1 MNKQKKD
8 IASIRLSDSISLD
21 DSLHEMFSIYNLEAK
36 YHQALLLTKW
46 EKIVGATVATRT
58 QKITFRDNI
67 MYVTLN
73 SAPLKHQL
81 SLSKTKL
88 ISLINDEIN
97 KIIIQDIVFM

>member
-1 MNKQKKD
+1 MNVNKKD
-8 IASIRLSDSISLD
+8 IASIRMSESISLD
-21 DSLHEMFSIYNLEAK
+21 KSLNEMFSIYNLETK

-58 QKITFRDNI
+58 EKITFRENI
-67 MYVTLN
+67 LYVTLS

-81 SLSKTKL
+81 NLSKTKL

-97 KIIIQDIVFM
+97 KIIIQDIIFL

>member
-1 MNKQKKD
+1 MKGQKKD

-21 DSLHEMFSIYNLEAK
+21 HSLNEMFSVYNLETK

-46 EKIVGATVATRT
+46 EQIVGATVATRT
-58 QKITFRDNI
+58 EKITFRDHI
-67 MYVTLN
+67 MYVTLT

-81 SLSKTKL
+81 SLSKKKL

-97 KIIIQDIVFM
+97 KIIIQDIVFL